1 MPPRRIFHP
10 YTAWE
15 EVPAGMWASIGGAEG
30 RRLLAEAITFTGDHE
45 LYGSFMLKVLDAWPV
60 SCEHNLSDIGQ
71 NRKAWIGH
79 AACCLAIGCPEDITR
94 EAWGYL
100 TEEQRVAANRK
111 ASEAILTW
119 EGRLIGQLVIS

>member
-1 MPPRRIFHP
+1 MRRIFHP

-15 EVPAGMWASIGGAEG
+15 EYAAGMWSSVGGAA
-30 RRLLAEAITFTGDHE
+30 RAKLLAEAIAFTGDHE
-45 LYGSFMLKVLDAWPV
+45 KYGSAMLAVLNAWPI
-60 SCEHNLSDIGQ
+60 SCEHNLSDLGQ

-100 TEEQRVAANRK
+100 TEAQRVAANRK
-111 ASEAILTW
+111 AAEAIMVW
-119 EGRLIGQLVIS
+119 EGRERGQLVIVP

>member
-1 MPPRRIFHP
+1 VKRIWHP

-15 EVPAGMWASIGGAEG
+15 EVAAGMWASVGGSE
-30 RRLLAEAITFTGDHE
+30 RKRLLAEAITFTGDHE
-45 LYGSFMLKVLDAWPV
+45 RYGSYMLQVLNAWPI

-100 TEEQRVAANRK
+100 TEEQRVSANRR
-111 ASEAILTW
+111 AAEAISVW
-119 EGRLIGQLVIS
+119 EGRHHGQLVMVA